1 MKKLLYFFVFLLAFG
16 VQAYAQPQAQQLR
29 TLSSV
34 QVKKMAEQS
43 AKVGIQQSALA
54 PMNTQTAQMEVQQPS
69 LYPTNTQTAQITVPS
84 KSVEYKDI
92 RTQLDPNPIV
102 KINRVT
108 GNLRATPSE
117 PTHKNYDAEI
127 DRLSNI
133 LNDLYK
139 ENPQNEAKIKK
150 IAAHLERTKAQKA
163 KYAPTSK

>member
-54 PMNTQTAQMEVQQPS
+54 PM
-69 LYPTNTQTAQITVPS
+69 NTQTAQITVPS